1 MGEQSRS
8 RGSRRRLAALRWVV
22 LASAACFGGQ
32 IEAAGGADSV
42 IKATASAVPPPVLG
56 SPILTVIVTRHG
68 VRSFSSTPHNY
79 DWSSWG
85 EVEPSFLTNRGYDL
99 MKQMGVFYA
108 GLHPAACKD
117 KTAFVYADKDQRT
130 LYTAQAL
137 VKGLCGASEL
147 LPVYHEQDLEA
158 EDPIFN
164 PVGWLAPKGRVDT
177 AQSKNAVVGAAGEPP
192 SAVLLTH
199 AEDLSRLQHLLDSR
213 CGAQCAPVAYGA
225 TVIAQQGLAELKGP
239 LTTAST
245 YAEDLFLEYAQCR
258 PAADMAPKLPKEA
271 LAPDLKAAMRLH
283 VLAYDVNA
291 RNAYNPLA
299 RGGTLFAHIV
309 AMLDKKIGRVPGDIA
324 TPPMIGPETALVI
337 LSGHDTQLG
346 ALGGILQA
354 HWKPDDRTGI
364 VPDDMPP
371 GSALHFELFQ
381 APSGEYRV
389 GLRFAAMTLARF
401 RAGNLVKGGVETTAV
416 TFTGCESFGCTAPIE
431 QFESLVQSLEDRGF
445 VDNAWAAPS
454 ILGVVLSP
462 LVDPPWTKCGGD

>member
-1 MGEQSRS
+1 M
-8 RGSRRRLAALRWVV
+8 
-22 LASAACFGGQ
+22 LASAACFVGQ
-32 IEAAGGADSV
+32 IEAAGGTDSG
-42 IKATASAVPPPVLG
+42 IKATASDVPPSVLG

-79 DWSSWG
+79 DWPSWG

-130 LYTAQAL
+130 LYTAEAL

-147 LPVYHEQDLEA
+147 IPVYREQDLEV

-164 PVGWLAPKGRVDT
+164 AVGWLAQKGRVDT
-177 AQSKNAVVGAAGEPP
+177 AQSKNAVVGAAGEPF

-199 AEDLSRLQHLLDSR
+199 SEDLSRLQQLLDKRR
-213 CGAQCAPVAYGA
+213 CGDDAPCAPVAYGA

-258 PAADMAPKLPKEA
+258 RAAEMAPGLSKASLE
-271 LAPDLKAAMRLH
+271 PDLEAAMRLH

-291 RNAYNPLA
+291 RHAYNPLV

-324 TPPMIGPETALVI
+324 TPDMVGPETTLVI

-371 GSALHFELFQ
+371 GSALLFELFHTQ
-381 APSGEYRV
+381 SGRYHV
-389 GLRFAAMTLARF
+389 GLRFAAMTLAQF
-401 RAGNLVKGGVETTAV
+401 RAGEPIAGGVKTTSV
-416 TFTGCESFGCTAPIE
+416 TFTGCESLECTVPIE
-431 QFESLVQSLEDRGF
+431 QFESLAQSLEDRGF
-445 VDNAWAAPS
+445 VDDAWAAPS